1 MHILIVGKSNLK
13 LQVFGLYLPFVR
25 TLIIK
30 VSLSEEPEKP
40 ALWQEDNIEIN
51 FLFWNSLPNSVFHS
65 VHFQVIYLK
74 ICTQTFRCVASGS
87 AKREALV
94 IGDVTLQFDDSI
106 VIEILKSH
114 DRCVSWQTMKWSLLS
129 TIFKIVS
136 STVRINSFIF
146 LKRELQILSQNVAR
160 DGNLLM
166 RSWFSWAKTLR
177 WIEIAKYFL
186 FSIKVNI
193 DISNIN
199 IFEGKNRYLNRYRN
213 FVPYLS

>member
-114 DRCVSWQTMKWSLLS
+114 DRCVSWQTIKWSLLS
-129 TIFKIVS
+129 TIFRIVS

>member
-114 DRCVSWQTMKWSLLS
+114 DRCVSWQTIKWSLLS

>member
-1 MHILIVGKSNLK
+1 MC
-13 LQVFGLYLPFVR
+13 FLPWV
-25 TLIIK
+25 
-30 VSLSEEPEKP
+30 LSWS
-40 ALWQEDNIEIN
+40 ALWQEGNIEIN
-51 FLFWNSLPNSVFHS
+51 FLSWNSLLILFFIQYIHS
-65 VHFQVIYLK
+65 VQVIYLK

-114 DRCVSWQTMKWSLLS
+114 DRCVSWQTIKWSLLS

-166 RSWFSWAKTLR
+166 RSG
-177 WIEIAKYFL
+177 FL
-186 FSIKVNI
+186 GLK
-193 DISNIN
+193 
-199 IFEGKNRYLNRYRN
+199 
-213 FVPYLS
+213 LSDGLK

>member
-1 MHILIVGKSNLK
+1 MW
-13 LQVFGLYLPFVR
+13 FLPWV
-25 TLIIK
+25 
-30 VSLSEEPEKP
+30 LSWS
-40 ALWQEDNIEIN
+40 ALWQEGNIEIN
-51 FLFWNSLPNSVFHS
+51 FLSWNSLLILFFIQYIHS
-65 VHFQVIYLK
+65 VQVIYLK

-114 DRCVSWQTMKWSLLS
+114 DRCESWQTIKWSLLS
-129 TIFKIVS
+129 TILKIVS
-136 STVRINSFIF
+136 STVLINSFVF
-146 LKRELQILSQNVAR
+146 LKRTSNLKPNCSQR
-160 DGNLLM
+160 WKFTDEI
-166 RSWFSWAKTLR
+166 RFSWSKTLR

-199 IFEGKNRYLNRYRN
+199 IFQGKKGI
-213 FVPYLS
+213 

>member
-1 MHILIVGKSNLK
+1 MISPWV
-13 LQVFGLYLPFVR
+13 
-25 TLIIK
+25 
-30 VSLSEEPEKP
+30 LSWS
-40 ALWQEDNIEIN
+40 ALWQEGNIEIN

-94 IGDVTLQFDDSI
+94 IGDITLQFDDSI
-106 VIEILKSH
+106 VMEILKSH
-114 DRCVSWQTMKWSLLS
+114 DRCESWQTIKWSLLS

-146 LKRELQILSQNVAR
+146 LKRTSNLKPNCSQR
-160 DGNLLM
+160 WKFTDEI
-166 RSWFSWAKTLR
+166 RFSWSKTLR
-177 WIEIAKYFL
+177 WIEIAKYFV

-193 DISNIN
+193 NISNIN
-199 IFEGKNRYLNRYRN
+199 IFQGKNRYLNRYMN
-213 FVPYLS
+213 FVSYLR

>member
-94 IGDVTLQFDDSI
+94 IGDVTLQFDGSI
-106 VIEILKSH
+106 VVEILKSH
-114 DRCVSWQTMKWSLLS
+114 DHCVSWQTIKWSLLS

-166 RSWFSWAKTLR
+166 RSG
-177 WIEIAKYFL
+177 FL
-186 FSIKVNI
+186 GLK
-193 DISNIN
+193 
-199 IFEGKNRYLNRYRN
+199 
-213 FVPYLS
+213 LSDGLK